1 MIRFLRM
8 SLYFVKEIFMKA
20 IYINNEGIV
29 SVVHPTE
36 SALQRYTIEK
46 IAIISIPLNVPF
58 WIVEDE
64 LIPADREYRNA
75 WELDL
80 DTIGNPSGY
89 GGQE

>member
-1 MIRFLRM
+1 
-8 SLYFVKEIFMKA
+8 MKA

-36 SALQRYTIEK
+36 LALQRYTIEE
-46 IAIISIPLNVPF
+46 IAILSIPLNVPF
-58 WIVEDE
+58 WIVEDS
-64 LIPADREYRNA
+64 LIPTDREYRNA

-80 DTIGNPSGY
+80 DTIGEPSGY

>member
-1 MIRFLRM
+1 
-8 SLYFVKEIFMKA
+8 MKA

-29 SVVHPTE
+29 SVVHSTE
-36 SALQRYTIEK
+36 LALQRYTIEE
-46 IAIISIPLNVPF
+46 IAILSIPLNVPF

>member
-1 MIRFLRM
+1 
-8 SLYFVKEIFMKA
+8 MKA

-36 SALQRYTIEK
+36 LALQRYTIEE
-46 IAIISIPLNVPF
+46 IATLSIPLNVPF
-58 WIVEDE
+58 WIVEDS
-64 LIPADREYRNA
+64 LIPTAREYRNA

-80 DTIGNPSGY
+80 DTIGEPSGY

>member
-1 MIRFLRM
+1 
-8 SLYFVKEIFMKA
+8 MKA

-58 WIVEDE
+58 
-64 LIPADREYRNA
+64 
-75 WELDL
+75 
-80 DTIGNPSGY
+80 G
-89 GGQE
+89 